1 MVTNSEKICH
11 ILGQS
16 GFWLNPET
24 FVLQYIQSACKST
37 RQNYVHLFSMRQA
50 HSLKSMVSQGKATY
64 TQVCLRMMP
73 QLLPSLDLVVKEIV
87 RLYEKP
93 WAEHIAFSY
102 SSDMHFQTF
111 FVLLN
116 TMPTHIWLVFYIW
129 QHVYIWKL
137 LFIDNRMIWKKKK
150 NYTRLYER
158 TLKKSM
164 M

>member
-1 MVTNSEKICH
+1 MWRFSIMVTNSEKICH

-73 QLLPSLDLVVKEIV
+73 QLLPSLCLVVKEIV
-87 RLYEKP
+87 RLYEQH
-93 WAEHIAFSY
+93 WAKHIVFSH
-102 SSDMHFQTF
+102 SSDLFCSIKYNVYSYRTCFLHLKM
-111 FVLLN
+111 N
-116 TMPTHIWLVFYIW
+116 
-129 QHVYIWKL
+129 VYIS
-137 LFIDNRMIWKKKK
+137 FVNSFCIDNW
-150 NYTRLYER
+150 
-158 TLKKSM
+158 
-164 M
+164 